1 MASQTEPLVHF
12 YDLAGPDTWSPSC
25 WHTRFALAYKG
36 IPYKTTKLSYPD
48 IKPTCE
54 RLFGADFADKGLKAT
69 VPIIEI
75 LPSSIH
81 KTAPQALNDSIP
93 IAKLLNQVFT
103 PELGFKHLE
112 GIEEAEKYQEVLF
125 KDGAWTGIWLWT
137 IVDVW
142 ANTLKG
148 DVRGQE
154 FVRSTRES
162 KSKCTLEEVM
172 EVKGGGEEKVVEML
186 RKGWVVLKERM
197 AKEDGNGER
206 ELFSIFLCFFREYIL
221 CVLILEL

>member
-54 RLFGADFADKGLKAT
+54 RLFGTDFADKGLEAT

-81 KTAPQALNDSIP
+81 TTPPQALNDSIP

-112 GIEEAEKYQEVLF
+112 GIEEAERYQKILF
-125 KDGAWTGIWLWT
+125 SGGAWAGAWSWT
-137 IVDVW
+137 IADVW
-142 ANTLKG
+142 GNTLKG
-148 DVRGQE
+148 DVKGQE
-154 FVRSTRES
+154 FVRRTREEHV
-162 KSKCTLEEVM
+162 KCTLEEVM
-172 EVKGGGEEKVVEML
+172 EVKGGGEENIIKKMRE
-186 RKGWVVLKERM
+186 GWVILKERM
-197 AKEDGNGER
+197 AKEDGTGER
-206 ELFSIFLCFFREYIL
+206 ELIYTFLRFLRE
-221 CVLILEL
+221 